1 MDVKV
6 VELRYQAEIAS
17 SDWIV
22 ISMERNPNMSRKKHF
37 PGVHKFEKPPSDFDV
52 KGLVQYI

>member
-1 MDVKV
+1 MA
-6 VELRYQAEIAS
+6 ECRYQASIESAS

-22 ISMERNPNMSRKKHF
+22 ISMERNPNMSQNKHF